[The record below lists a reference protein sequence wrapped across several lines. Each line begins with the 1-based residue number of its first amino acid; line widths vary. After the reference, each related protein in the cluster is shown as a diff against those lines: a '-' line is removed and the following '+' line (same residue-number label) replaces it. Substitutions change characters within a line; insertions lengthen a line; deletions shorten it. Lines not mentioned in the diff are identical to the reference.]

1 MHKPRVNRISTFID
15 GWSARV
21 LIVVFLFGNVSS
33 ADWQPLVD
41 DGLHDP
47 TGSGVEMLQEP
58 AEALSVLSPDTAG
71 NRVDWMDALR
81 TGEITP
87 RSNIWPDT
95 TVEVLDSDVILRE
108 TGDMPMVLFPHDSH
122 TAWLDCSNC
131 HNGMFE
137 EVAGATKF
145 GMKEILEGRFCG
157 RCHGAVSFPLTECSR
172 CHNVS
177 RN

>member
-1 MHKPRVNRISTFID
+1 MRKPLINAFTAPVNRWFLKSFM
-15 GWSARV
+15 AAVV
-21 LIVVFLFGNVSS
+21 LVNAAL
-33 ADWQPLVD
+33 ADWLPLVD

-71 NRVDWMDALR
+71 NYVNWMDALR

-131 HNGMFE
+131 HDGMFE

-145 GMKEILEGRFCG
+145 GMKEILEGRYCG